1 MKDTLVFSDIDGT
14 ILNTTHQL
22 TIELIDWM
30 KNEKP
35 NQVHFV
41 LASAR
46 PPIAMFEIHQ
56 QLGLDTPIASFNSAL
71 IINPNTNEIIH
82 SQGFSVKKAQEIYQ
96 AAQDFSAEI
105 SVNVFSGTRWLV
117 DKIDYWVQQEMDI
130 TNVKASVMNITDF
143 LQSVDEVHKILCM
156 ANKEIL
162 DNFTIYLA
170 NLGFTGLS
178 LTRSKP
184 TYLEI
189 VNEQVSKHKGLFILQ
204 DYYDIDHN
212 QTYAIGDHFND
223 LAMIQAANIGI
234 AMGNAPQDVKNNAQY
249 ITKSNDENG
258 AYEALKHF
266 FSIGDEYE
274 TY

>member
-1 MKDTLVFSDIDGT
+1 M
-14 ILNTTHQL
+14 
-22 TIELIDWM
+22 
-30 KNEKP
+30 
-35 NQVHFV
+35 
-41 LASAR
+41 
-46 PPIAMFEIHQ
+46 
-56 QLGLDTPIASFNSAL
+56 
-71 IINPNTNEIIH
+71 
-82 SQGFSVKKAQEIYQ
+82 
-96 AAQDFSAEI
+96 
-105 SVNVFSGTRWLV
+105 
-117 DKIDYWVQQEMDI
+117 
-130 TNVKASVMNITDF
+130 
-143 LQSVDEVHKILCM
+143 
-156 ANKEIL
+156 
-162 DNFTIYLA
+162 
-170 NLGFTGLS
+170 
-178 LTRSKP
+178 
-184 TYLEI
+184 EI